1 MDDIIVTSDDHLKIK
16 RLKMLLARDF
26 DIKDLGASKYF
37 LGMEFTRSRKGIFVS
52 QRKYVLDLLKEIG
65 LMGCVRYCTVF
76 SFIVLLYYESYIY
89 KSNM

>member
-1 MDDIIVTSDDHLKIK
+1 MDDIIVTGDDHLKIK

-52 QRKYVLDLLKEIG
+52 QRKYVL
-65 LMGCVRYCTVF
+65 VY
-76 SFIVLLYYESYIY
+76 
-89 KSNM
+89 